1 MQCVMHYMVQHVVH
15 RMVHRMAHGRPA
27 RAARRAELQRRAP
40 GLEHEARVEGRTAE
54 HVLGSLHGEPR
65 VEQRAVDH
73 RGLHALQRVAR
84 ALHEG
89 AQLEAELAQRLER
102 VRLEASRRGGI
113 GGGAALLVL
122 ERGEGG
128 AQRVLLVLVHQA
140 AVLRPRRA
148 HHVVHREARAIAAQL
163 PRLGAAA
170 PHLKCDGARRAID
183 GGEHV
188 GERQPRAVGRAAA
201 IRQRDQE
208 VAILDRLAASGHAA
222 LDDLGD
228 VCAAAARVL
237 AKVDA

>member
-1 MQCVMHYMVQHVVH
+1 MVH
-15 RMVHRMAHGRPA
+15 RMVHSMVHRMAHGRPA
-27 RAARRAELQRRAP
+27 RAARRAKLQRRAP
-40 GLEHEARVEGRTAE
+40 CLEHQARVEGRSTE
-54 HVLGSLHGEPR
+54 YVLSRLHGEPR

-122 ERGEGG
+122 ECGEGG
-128 AQRVLLVLVHQA
+128 AQCVLLVLVHQA

-148 HHVVHREARAIAAQL
+148 HHIIHREARAIAAQL
-163 PRLGAAA
+163 PRLRAATA
-170 PHLKCDGARRAID
+170 QLQCDGAGRIRD

-188 GERQPRAVGRAAA
+188 GQRKPCAVGGAAA
-201 IRQRDQE
+201 VRQRDQE
-208 VAILDRLAASGHAA
+208 VAFLDRLAGGGHAA

-228 VCAAAARVL
+228 VGTTTARVL
-237 AKVDA
+237 AQVDP